1 MTSATADGRRRR
13 ETRGEGGR
21 HNPHDVRRGERGEA
35 FHLALVEFLA
45 GAFLFAF
52 AIVAVGGA
60 VYALDTAR
68 PAWLDPVHDFLSARF
83 FRSPDATSGLLQTIA
98 ATVITVASIT
108 FSLLLVAI
116 QQSASSFTA
125 HVFDQFLRRRTNQF
139 YVGFFVGLG
148 AYALLQAA
156 TVHPRF
162 NPVYGATLALVL
174 SIVAVAL
181 LLVLV
186 YSAVNQMRP
195 VVIVEAIH
203 DHLIEARARQLRSI
217 VARTRRTPEL
227 ESAPR
232 TVVRTDRTGFVLRI
246 DLDAIQRAIDS
257 GAQPCEVVLLVSI
270 GTFVAFADP
279 LAAIHTADEDCARRL
294 AAAVETAVALE
305 RQRNI
310 DDVDA
315 AFGIEQLETVG
326 WTSISGAKHNPQAAR
341 LVVAQLRDV
350 LARMV
355 AAEREPEHEPDTAVV
370 YHDDVPDVL
379 MRTLESLAVV
389 TADSQQHQVAADI
402 VEGLAA
408 SLDGLPDAYRE
419 RAVDVLMRTLPALA
433 SHPPTL
439 PLERALRA
447 LADALARAGEDDAAR
462 LVEEGLDHLRQRIGA
477 VEREYTPR

>member
-1 MTSATADGRRRR
+1 M
-13 ETRGEGGR
+13 
-21 HNPHDVRRGERGEA
+21 RRGERGEA

-45 GAFLFAF
+45 GALLFAF
-52 AIVAVGGA
+52 AIVALGGV

-68 PAWLDPVHDFLSARF
+68 PAWLEPIHDFLSAHF
-83 FRSPDATSGLLQTIA
+83 FRSTTTTSGLLQTIA

-125 HVFDQFLRRRTNQF
+125 QVFDQFLRRRTNQF

-148 AYALLQAA
+148 AYVLLQAA
-156 TVHPRF
+156 TVHSGF
-162 NPVYGATLALVL
+162 NPTYGATLAVVL
-174 SIVAVAL
+174 SVVAVAL

-217 VARTRRTPEL
+217 VVRTRRTPEL
-227 ESAPR
+227 ESPPR
-232 TVVRTDRTGFVLRI
+232 EVVRTDRTGFVTAI

-257 GAQPCEVVLLVSI
+257 SAEPCEVVLEVSI
-270 GTFVAFADP
+270 GSFVAFGDP
-279 LAAIHTADEDCARRL
+279 LAAIHTADEDAARRV
-294 AAAVETAVALE
+294 AAAMDRGITRQ

-355 AAEREPEHEPDTAVV
+355 AAEGEPEYEPDTAVV

-402 VEGLAA
+402 VEAFA
-408 SLDGLPDAYRE
+408 FSLDRLPGPYRE

-439 PLERALRA
+439 ALERALRA
-447 LADALARAGEDDAAR
+447 LADALGRADADDAAR
-462 LVEEGLDHLRQRIGA
+462 LVEEGLDHLRQRIGT
-477 VEREYTPR
+477 VQREYTPR